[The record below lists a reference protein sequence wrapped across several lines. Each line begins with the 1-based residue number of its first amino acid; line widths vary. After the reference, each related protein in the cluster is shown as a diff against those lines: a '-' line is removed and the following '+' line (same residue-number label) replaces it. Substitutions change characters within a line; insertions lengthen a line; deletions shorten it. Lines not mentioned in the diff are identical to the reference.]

1 MWCGWLIDL
10 TSLVNSCLAVIR
22 SLISMIWKMSCIS
35 SRTLSWTCYCLFRL
49 LCIIDIIWIICDSLR
64 IFNNLILRYVLLTR
78 LIRCIPSK
86 KVTGLLH
93 ILYLLLIMGLLWYL
107 VWLMLEMID
116 NILVWW
122 SDWNLRM
129 LNIVWMGLISLLLSW
144 INVHMWYWVR
154 WVLHIYIVLLK
165 LW

>member
-1 MWCGWLIDL
+1 MGCRWLIDL

-22 SLISMIWKMSCIS
+22 SLVSMIWKMSCIS
-35 SRTLSWTCYCLFRL
+35 SRTLSWTRYCLFRL
-49 LCIIDIIWIICDSLR
+49 LYIINIIWIICASLR

-86 KVTGLLH
+86 KVTGLLC
-93 ILYLLLIMGLLWYL
+93 ILYLLLIMGWLWYL

-116 NILVWW
+116 DILVWW
-122 SDWNLRM
+122 SDRNLRM
-129 LNIVWMGLISLLLSW
+129 LNIIWMRVISLLLGG
-144 INVHMWYWVR
+144 IYIHMGYRVR

>member
-1 MWCGWLIDL
+1 MRCRRLIDL
-10 TSLVNSCLAVIR
+10 TSLVDSCLAVVR
-22 SLISMIWKMSCIS
+22 SLISMIWKMSCVS
-35 SRTLSWTCYCLFRL
+35 SRTLSRASYCLFRL
-49 LCIIDIIWIICDSLR
+49 LCIINIIWIICASLG
-64 IFNNLILRYVLLTR
+64 IFNNLILRYILLTR
-78 LIRCIPSK
+78 LVRCIPSK
-86 KVTGLLH
+86 KITRLLH
-93 ILYLLLIMGLLWYL
+93 ILNLLLIMGWLWYL
-107 VWLMLEMID
+107 IWLMLEMID

-154 WVLHIYIVLLK
+154 WILHIYIVLLK